1 MRRVDVLPQI
11 VRLDEVPRVETRWWA
26 GPLTAAT
33 LPQASASLALLRL
46 SLARTCGDA
55 GRYRYFGR
63 ATQSQQ
69 RQTVGSMSQIGGF
82 QGQVRAAARLVAEH
96 YSATAHIELRG
107 ATADR
112 MRRSGGAERA
122 ASGGSG
128 TFAGVGA
135 ITSISAARFWSLTHT
150 HTHRAVF
157 HQNFPCTVE
166 LGHGQTGYKHLKRV
180 MPCRII
186 KHRTFHSDAL
196 PTCKHKGTGSPDA

>member
-1 MRRVDVLPQI
+1 MYGWTRYQ
-11 VRLDEVPRVETRWWA
+11 RVETRWWA

-46 SLARTCGDA
+46 SLDRICGDE
-55 GRYRYFGR
+55 GRYRYIGR

-69 RQTVGSMSQIGGF
+69 RQTVGSLSQIGDT

-96 YSATAHIELRG
+96 YSATALIELRG

-122 ASGGSG
+122 ASGGSD

-135 ITSISAARFWSLTHT
+135 TPLFPLREFGLTHT
-150 HTHRAVF
+150 QSRISSEFSMYRGTWPWTDRLQTLEASHAMSH
-157 HQNFPCTVE
+157 HQ
-166 LGHGQTGYKHLKRV
+166 R
-180 MPCRII
+180 
-186 KHRTFHSDAL
+186 RTFHSDAL

>member
-33 LPQASASLALLRL
+33 LPQASASLALRRL
-46 SLARTCGDA
+46 SLDRICGDA
-55 GRYRYFGR
+55 GWYWYFGR

-69 RQTVGSMSQIGGF
+69 RQTVGSMSQIGDF
-82 QGQVRAAARLVAEH
+82 QGQVRAVARLVAEH
-96 YSATAHIELRG
+96 CSATAHIELRG

-122 ASGGSG
+122 ASGGSS

-135 ITSISAARFWSLTHT
+135 TPLFPLQEFGVSHT
-150 HTHRAVF
+150 HAEPLFIRIFLVPWNLAVDR
-157 HQNFPCTVE
+157 QATN
-166 LGHGQTGYKHLKRV
+166 
-180 MPCRII
+180 I
-186 KHRTFHSDAL
+186 
-196 PTCKHKGTGSPDA
+196 

>member
-46 SLARTCGDA
+46 SLARICGDA

-135 ITSISAARFWSLTHT
+135 INHLYFRCEILESHT
-150 HTHRAVF
+150 HTQSRLSSEFSLYRGTWPWTDRLQTFEASHAMSH
-157 HQNFPCTVE
+157 HQTSNISQRCSA
-166 LGHGQTGYKHLKRV
+166 HL
-180 MPCRII
+180 
-186 KHRTFHSDAL
+186 
-196 PTCKHKGTGSPDA
+196 